1 MEQEKSNHIMID
13 LETLGLKQDAAII
26 SIGACKFNILT
37 GKIISV
43 FHGNIKWESALKY
56 GNAEPSTVTW
66 WQQQTGTA
74 KDALTTPAQEDSEQI
89 MEKFVSWMESDP
101 IVWGN
106 GACFDIAKLE
116 HWFEK
121 IDIRHPWFYRDTRDV
136 RTIDQLGRE
145 IINFGI
151 SDREFTGTK
160 HHPVD
165 DAVNTA
171 KYVSQ
176 VYQSLKNLTTN

>member
-1 MEQEKSNHIMID
+1 MEQDNHNLID

-26 SIGACKFNILT
+26 SIGVAKFNIET
-37 GKIISV
+37 GKIQKI
-43 FHGNIKWESALKY
+43 FHGNIKWDSALKY
-56 GNAEPSTVTW
+56 GNAEPSTVAW

-74 KDALTTPAQEDSEQI
+74 KEALATPAQEDSEQI
-89 MEKFVSWMESDP
+89 MKSFVSFLGIDP

-106 GACFDIAKLE
+106 GACFDLGKLE

-121 IDIRHPWFYRDTRDV
+121 NSQPHPWFYRNTRDV
-136 RTIDQLGRE
+136 RTMDQLGRD
-145 IINFGI
+145 ILNFGI
-151 SDREFTGTK
+151 SDQEFIGTK

-171 KYVSQ
+171 RYVSQ
-176 VYQSLKNLTTN
+176 VYRSLLERQES